1 MVVFFSIKDDAGM
14 QFREKR
20 NEKGGEPDFDI
31 QDLRRRLRA
40 AEEKCRLAE
49 ATLAAAEKRNR
60 LLGDSAPFGIL
71 VVDTSGRITGLNRQM
86 AQLLRWPPPA
96 ELPDVNLFELPQF
109 IAAGITDDFNRCI
122 ATKKPTVKAHPCIS
136 AGEDCLHLRFS
147 LNPVLDGDR
156 SVTEILTFVEDIS
169 DLKQAEMAIRE
180 SEDRY
185 RLLFQA
191 TPIALLERD
200 ASRLKAHLEG
210 LRQSGV
216 KDFEAY
222 LRDTPQAAADC
233 MTMIRTVDFN
243 EAFMRLLEAEDRQ
256 EVRQGLMPVHPSEV
270 NRFAREIILMI
281 ADGNVSREREET
293 FLTLRGNK
301 KSVLS
306 KSLIVTGHEDTF
318 ARIVISLVDISQRKE
333 AEEALRASEQSFR
346 EQALRDTLTG
356 LYNRRFL
363 YRSLAELIEAG
374 RTGGTPLSLIFM
386 DLDYFK
392 RVVDT
397 HGHLNGSQAI
407 REVAATIRESLKEP
421 AYAVAYAGDEFVVVL
436 PGCDKKQAEETARVI
451 QRRIDETVYLC
462 GQGLA
467 VKLRAS
473 FGIATFPEHAGDLTG
488 LLAAADHALLG
499 VKANGKSAIGWA
511 GSGR

>member
-1 MVVFFSIKDDAGM
+1 MTQAIDPHGA
-14 QFREKR
+14 
-20 NEKGGEPDFDI
+20 PP
-31 QDLRRRLRA
+31 
-40 AEEKCRLAE
+40 AEEHLNPEIRHLRDQLREVGEKYRQAE
-49 ATLAAAEKRNR
+49 AALVAMEKRNR
-60 LLGDSAPFGIL
+60 LLGDSAPFGIF
-71 VVDTSGRITGLNRQM
+71 VVDTTGRITGLNRQM
-86 AQLLRWPPPA
+86 AKLLRWPRPA
-96 ELPDVNLFELPQF
+96 ELPDINVFELPQF
-109 IAAGITDDFNRCI
+109 IAAGITADFNRCI
-122 ATKKPTVKAHPCIS
+122 ATKKPIVKAHPCI
-136 AGEDCLHLRFS
+136 ATGEECLHLRFS

-200 ASRLKAHLEG
+200 ASRLKIHLEG

-293 FLTLRGNK
+293 FLTLKGNK
-301 KSVLS
+301 KSILS
-306 KSLIVTGHEDTF
+306 KSLIVTGHEDTL

-346 EQALRDTLTG
+346 EQAMRDTLTG
-356 LYNRRFL
+356 LYNRRYL
-363 YRSLAELIEAG
+363 YRSLAGLIEAG
-374 RTGGTPLSLIFM
+374 KATGAPLSLIFM
-386 DLDYFK
+386 DLDNFK
-392 RVVDT
+392 RIVDT
-397 HGHLNGSQAI
+397 HGHLNGSQVI
-407 REVAATIRESLKEP
+407 REVAATIKESLTEP

-436 PGCDKKQAEETARVI
+436 PECGKDQAAKTALTI
-451 QRRIDETVYLC
+451 QGRIDDAVYLR

-473 FGIATFPEHAGDLTG
+473 FGVATFPDHASDLTG
-488 LLAAADHALLG
+488 LLAAADQALFG

-511 GSGR
+511 GDGR